1 MGKMIVLFNAASDN
15 GRGGESAKKAKDF
28 FPDVELEFLDVREV
42 DTNEAIAKANGE
54 PILLCGGDGTL
65 NHFINEVDTDNLTND
80 VYFFGTGT
88 GNDFLFDIGKKGADG
103 PIKINKYI
111 KNLPTCIVK
120 GKKYKFIN
128 GIGYG
133 IDGYCCEEGD
143 KIRATSDKPVNY
155 TAIAIKGLL
164 GKYKPTSAK
173 VTVDGV
179 TKEYKQV
186 WLSPAMNGRC
196 YGGGMLACPDQN
208 RLEED
213 KHLSNLV
220 FYGSGKLK
228 TLMIFP
234 KIFKGEHV
242 KHTKHCE
249 VTRGKTIKVEFD
261 RPVALQVDGETI
273 LDVTS
278 YEASVAQ

>member
-42 DTNEAIAKANGE
+42 DTNEAIAKANGK

-242 KHTKHCE
+242 KHTKHCA

>member
-1 MGKMIVLFNAASDN
+1 MGKIIVLFNATSDN
-15 GRGGESAKKAKDF
+15 GRGGESAKKVKDF
-28 FPDVELEFLDVREV
+28 YPDDELEFIDVREV
-42 DTNEAIAKANGE
+42 DKNQVIAKADGG

-80 VYFFGTGT
+80 IYFFGTGT

-111 KNLPTCIVK
+111 VNLPTCIVK

-143 KIRATSDKPVNY
+143 KIRATSTKPVNY

-173 VTVDGV
+173 ITIDGV
-179 TKEYKQV
+179 TNEYKRV

-242 KHTKHCE
+242 KHTKHCV
-249 VTRGKTIKVEFD
+249 VTRGKSIKVEFD

-278 YEASVAQ
+278 YEASV